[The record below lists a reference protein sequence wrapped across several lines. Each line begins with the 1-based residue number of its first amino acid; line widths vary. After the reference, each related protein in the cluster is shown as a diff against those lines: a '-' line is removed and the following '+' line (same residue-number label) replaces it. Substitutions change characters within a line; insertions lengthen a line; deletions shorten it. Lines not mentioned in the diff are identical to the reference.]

1 MASSFKE
8 EFAMLSLYQRLYE
21 SKYGHKASINKY
33 KEKWAMQSLIEDYGV
48 DGVRDIIEFYFKT
61 NKDGHPISWMIFNFD
76 TLKSTL
82 QGNRTDIIMREER
95 RKKTQELATEY
106 LNGIS
111 G

>member
-1 MASSFKE
+1 MAVNKE
-8 EFAMLSLYQRLYE
+8 PYILLSLYSNLYE
-21 SKYGHKASINKY
+21 GMYSTKPTINRY

-48 DGVRDIIEFYFKT
+48 DGVRDVVEFYFKT